1 LLGRLGVAMWGYPL
15 WTFMPLAAVVC
26 LAPTMD
32 AARLRLFAR
41 ACLAVL
47 VGMPAAYAAVE
58 LFEPF
63 LRDRPKATQ
72 FPGRL
77 LAETITR
84 QWRETTGMPLAYVG
98 GADFV
103 SSGAGEF
110 SANLVAVYSPDHPH
124 VVAHGVPALSPWIDP
139 ADLGRRGAVLLWEG
153 PNETPANL
161 KATFP
166 RAQLQPPLTLPRQ
179 TLYPRSPV
187 TVNYAIVPPQP

>member
-1 LLGRLGVAMWGYPL
+1 
-15 WTFMPLAAVVC
+15 
-26 LAPTMD
+26 
-32 AARLRLFAR
+32 
-41 ACLAVL
+41 
-47 VGMPAAYAAVE
+47 
-58 LFEPF
+58 
-63 LRDRPKATQ
+63 
-72 FPGRL
+72 
-77 LAETITR
+77 
-84 QWRETTGMPLAYVG
+84 
-98 GADFV
+98 V